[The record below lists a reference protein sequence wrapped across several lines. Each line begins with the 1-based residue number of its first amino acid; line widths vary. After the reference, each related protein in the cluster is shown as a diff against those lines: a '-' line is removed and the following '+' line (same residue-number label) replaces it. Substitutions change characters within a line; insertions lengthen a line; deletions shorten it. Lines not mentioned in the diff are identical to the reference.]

1 MSEGISHSARWL
13 SVDILVLPCRLMEV
27 GISKDD
33 VLGSGD
39 VVEGGIKCKGICK
52 PTLEE

>member
-13 SVDILVLPCRLMEV
+13 SVDILFLPCRLIEA

-39 VVEGGIKCKGICK
+39 VEGGIKC
-52 PTLEE
+52 